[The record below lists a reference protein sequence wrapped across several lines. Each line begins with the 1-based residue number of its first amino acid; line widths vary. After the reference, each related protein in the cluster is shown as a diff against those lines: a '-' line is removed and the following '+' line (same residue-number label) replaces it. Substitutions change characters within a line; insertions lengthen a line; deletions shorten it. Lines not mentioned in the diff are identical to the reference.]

1 MSVNLVWSAVHE
13 LLSPLGSLSLN
24 DIGPILD
31 DGETRALYLLKPN
44 PYTIVPTRFRAVTDD
59 LSQADGTSIQPPYI
73 SGLVATLYCEYW
85 VAVNGNRST
94 VKPACEEQLEQM
106 DFLLTKYL
114 NALRTQGP
122 TPDGTQRLLWQ
133 PAGYGQRRMLTQCLL
148 SQWMAPQPFDSA
160 GGIGMAV
167 TFGLATPF
175 PYAIDETADDID
187 IADGDTVLVPNAG
200 NAEYS
205 PVVIVDGTT
214 AEFAI
219 TRVDTG
225 EVVSYIG
232 PDSITTTAEI
242 DFFTA
247 NIASEGDDLIA
258 DLDPTVTTFFTIPP
272 GGCEVT
278 ISGADCTF
286 QSRAAVL

>member
-1 MSVNLVWSAVHE
+1 MSVNLEWGVVHE
-13 LLSPLGSLSLN
+13 LVSPLGSVPLN
-24 DIGPILD
+24 DLGPLLA
-31 DGETRALYLLKPN
+31 DGVTNAFFLLKPN
-44 PYTIVPTRFRAVTDD
+44 PYTIVPTRFRAVEDD
-59 LSQADGTSIQPPYI
+59 LSQADGTSLQPPYI

-85 VAVNGNRST
+85 VAINGNRDT
-94 VKPACEEQLEQM
+94 LKPACDAQLEQM
-106 DFLLTKYL
+106 DFLLTLHL

-133 PAGYGQRRMLTQCLL
+133 PTGYGQRRMLTQVLL
-148 SQWMAPQPFDSA
+148 SQWMAPQPFDA
-160 GGIGMAV
+160 EGGVGMAV
-167 TFGLATPF
+167 TFGIATPF
-175 PYAIDETADDID
+175 PYAIDETAVDID
-187 IADGDTVLVPNAG
+187 IGDGDTVLVPNAG
-200 NAEYS
+200 NADYS

-232 PDSITTTAEI
+232 PDSITTSAEI

-247 NIASEGDDLIA
+247 NIASGGTDLIA
-258 DLDPTVTTFFTIPP
+258 DLDPTVTDFFVIPP

-278 ISGADCTF
+278 SVGAACTF